1 MKNMH
6 KKTIDGK
13 FFKIDLK
20 IKKFIKARYHKIK
33 DWKMDPKGY
42 FLIKIDKKKKLLNV
56 GYCKS
61 DKRIFKQNDLLL
73 SMEKQLLKL
82 LIH

>member
-20 IKKFIKARYHKIK
+20 NK
-33 DWKMDPKGY
+33 
-42 FLIKIDKKKKLLNV
+42 N
-56 GYCKS
+56 
-61 DKRIFKQNDLLL
+61 
-73 SMEKQLLKL
+73 LLKQD
-82 LIH
+82 IIK